1 MSQKYRLDNIGYINR
16 DKKISFTFNGKKYF
30 GYEGDTLASALLANG
45 IHLVGRSFK
54 YHRPRGF
61 FGAGVDEPNAKV
73 QLYKGAKTE
82 PNANATE
89 VELVEGLIV
98 KSQNCWPS
106 VSFDFGAI
114 NNLFQKFFP
123 AGFYYKTF
131 MWPKSFWY
139 KVYEPIIRKAAGLG
153 VAPLKPDPDRYEHK
167 YEYCDVLIAGSGPSG
182 LASALAAAKN
192 GARVILAEDK
202 SRFGGSL
209 LVDEV
214 TIGNKKGK
222 EWADEAISQLKS
234 MPNVIV
240 KNRSQVF
247 GYYDHNMMVMFEKT
261 RDHIENP
268 NKFTPRQKLW
278 YIRAKEIVISTGSL
292 ERPLIFGNNDRPG
305 ILLSSAAKEYLKVYG
320 VLVGRKP
327 IIFTNN
333 DSAYDT
339 AIEFKKNGINPLVV
353 DTRTNSDSS
362 VISEAKNLNIDIKFS
377 HGIANTKGHLKV
389 NSATIGKFNSD
400 KSSYENLEEVSC
412 DCICVSG
419 NWTPTVHLSSQS
431 GNKLK
436 FNETIDA
443 FIPSQSRQ
451 KESTIGSA
459 NGSFTLKQALED
471 GFNKGFELSNKI
483 TNKNSK
489 STAPTSN
496 ERSYGEHDK
505 FWCMPLPKNKHYKRF
520 VDFQN
525 DVAVSDIELAV
536 REGFRSIEHVKRY
549 TTLGMA
555 TDQGK
560 TSNLNGLQ
568 LVSNIEGKIVPEVG
582 HTTFRPPYTAVTIG
596 TIVGRE
602 VGKHYRPTRKSPMHG
617 WHEKNNAVFVDAGLW
632 LRPRY
637 YKQGNESLEEAAKRE
652 ANNVRKNVGVC
663 DVTSLG
669 KIDIK
674 GPDTAE
680 FLNRIYTNA
689 WMKLPVGKARYG
701 VMLRED
707 GIVFDDGTTTRISEN
722 HFHMTTTTAQAVN
735 VLAHLEYY
743 LQVVW
748 PELNVNVLSTTE
760 QWAGAALAGPNSR
773 ELLSKLFPETNILN
787 EALPFMGYKE
797 SDLFGVPARIFRIS
811 FSGELAYEINVESS
825 YGTFMWEKIIEFGQ
839 EMNIEPYGTE
849 ALSTLRIEMGHVA
862 GSELDGRTIPYD
874 VSLEGMLSK
883 KKDFIGKRS
892 LTREAFLNPK
902 REKVV
907 GVIPLDKKTTIP
919 EGSHL
924 VKDGNASSPNPKLG
938 HVSASCWSVE
948 YNNPFSLAIIQDGKN
963 RIGEKLYAVSPLNNK
978 NIAVEIVSSH
988 YVDPKGR
995 EQDHDRDFSLTI
1007 YS

>member
-1 MSQKYRLDNIGYINR
+1 MRNYSFVMSQNFRLDKTGYIYR
-16 DKKISFTFNGKKYF
+16 DKKISFKFNGKKYF
-30 GYEGDTLASALLANG
+30 GYERDTLASALLANG

-61 FGAGVDEPNAKV
+61 IGAGVDEPNAHV
-73 QLYKGAKTE
+73 QLYSDAKTE
-82 PNANATE
+82 PNAIATT
-89 VELVEGLIV
+89 VELVEGLV
-98 KSQNCWPS
+98 ATSQNCWPS

-114 NNLFQKFFP
+114 NNLLNKFFP

-131 MWPKSFWY
+131 MWPKNFWY
-139 KVYEPIIRKAAGLG
+139 KIYEPIIRKAAGLG

-167 YEYCDVLIAGSGPSG
+167 FEYCDVLVVGSGPSG

-202 SRFGGSL
+202 PRFGGSL
-209 LVDEV
+209 LTDEV

-222 EWADEAISQLKS
+222 DWADETILQLKS

-247 GYYDHNMMVMFEKT
+247 GYYDHNMMVMFERTK
-261 RDHIENP
+261 DHIENP
-268 NKFTPRQKLW
+268 TEFTPRQRLW
-278 YIRAKEIVISTGSL
+278 YIRAKEVIISTGSI
-292 ERPLIFGNNDRPG
+292 ERPLVFGNNDRPG
-305 ILLSSAAKEYLKVYG
+305 IMLASAAKEYMKVYG
-320 VLVGRKP
+320 VLVGKKP

-333 DSAYDT
+333 DSAYDA
-339 AIEFKKNGINPLVV
+339 AIEFKKNGIDPQVV
-353 DTRTNSDSS
+353 DVRTDSESS
-362 VISEAKNLNIDIKFS
+362 VVKEAKNLNIDIKFS
-377 HGIANTKGHLKV
+377 HGVVNTKGYLKV
-389 NSATIGKFNSD
+389 NSATIGKLNST
-400 KSSYENLEEVSC
+400 KSGYENLKNVSC

-436 FNETIDA
+436 FDEKINA
-443 FIPSQSRQ
+443 FIPNQSKQ
-451 KESTIGSA
+451 NESTVGSA
-459 NGSFTLKQALED
+459 NGSFTLKKSLDD
-471 GFNKGFELSNKI
+471 GFNKGYELSNKI
-483 TNKNSK
+483 TGKNEK
-489 STAPTSN
+489 SVTPTSN
-496 ERSYGEHDK
+496 ERSYAQHDK

-568 LVSNIEGKIVPEVG
+568 LVSNIEDKIIPEVG
-582 HTTFRPPYTAVTIG
+582 HTTFRPPYTPVTIG
-596 TIVGRE
+596 AIVGRE
-602 VGKHYRPTRKSPMHG
+602 VGKHYRPTRKSPMHE

-637 YKQGNESLEEAAKRE
+637 YKQGSETLLEAAKRE
-652 ANNVRKNVGVC
+652 ATNVRNNVGIC

-674 GPDTAE
+674 GPDCAE

-748 PELNVNVLSTTE
+748 PELAVNVLSTTE

-773 ELLSKLFPETNILN
+773 NLLSKLFPEIDVSN
-787 EALPFMGYKE
+787 ESIPFMGYKE
-797 SDLFGVPARIFRIS
+797 ANLFGVPARIFRIS
-811 FSGELAYEINVESS
+811 FSGELAYEINVESG
-825 YGTFMWEKIIEFGQ
+825 YGIFMWEKIMELGK

-862 GSELDGRTIPYD
+862 GSEIDGRVISSD
-874 VSLEGMLSK
+874 LSLEGMLSK
-883 KKDFIGKRS
+883 KKEFIGKRS
-892 LTREAFLNPK
+892 INREAFLDPN
-902 REKVV
+902 REKIV
-907 GVIPLDKKTTIP
+907 GVVPLDI
-919 EGSHL
+919 
-924 VKDGNASSPNPKLG
+924 N
-938 HVSASCWSVE
+938 
-948 YNNPFSLAIIQDGKN
+948 Q
-963 RIGEKLYAVSPLNNK
+963 
-978 NIAVEIVSSH
+978 
-988 YVDPKGR
+988 
-995 EQDHDRDFSLTI
+995 
-1007 YS
+1007 

>member
-106 VSFDFGAI
+106 VSFDFGEI

-602 VGKHYRPTRKSPMHG
+602 VGKHYRPTRKSPMHE

-988 YVDPKGR
+988 YVDPKGER
-995 EQDHDRDFSLTI
+995 VRS
-1007 YS
+1007 